1 MTAPAT
7 MYRDGTPTVCS
18 DCAGPVDKLRRC
30 WRCCDR
36 PCVDCGRPTG
46 TVFVEV
52 CLLCEYRRQSDGEE
66 RLPSFTPSSDCGI
79 INT

>member
-1 MTAPAT
+1 MTAPT
-7 MYRDGTPTVCS
+7 TTYRDGTPVVCS
-18 DCAGPVDKLRRC
+18 DCAGPVDKIFHC

-46 TVFVEV
+46 TVFIEV

-66 RLPSFTPSSDCGI
+66 RRPSLTPRPIVG
-79 INT
+79 